1 MEDAVAVLEVPIS
14 PRLDRAA
21 EWTPS
26 ELRRVVVRLADG
38 EVVQVGTAPNRD
50 SAMVLARSVISELE
64 EPRGEWPL
72 VGDRLLH
79 PESIV
84 SVDVLTTG

>member
-1 MEDAVAVLEVPIS
+1 MAVLEHSLSTP
-14 PRLDRAA
+14 LDRAA

-26 ELRRVVVRLADG
+26 ELRRVVIRLSDG

-50 SAMVLARSVISELE
+50 SALVLAKTVISEIE

-72 VGDRLLH
+72 VGDRLLR
-79 PESIV
+79 PESV
-84 SVDVLTTG
+84 LSVDVLTTG

>member
-1 MEDAVAVLEVPIS
+1 
-14 PRLDRAA
+14 
-21 EWTPS
+21 
-26 ELRRVVVRLADG
+26 
-38 EVVQVGTAPNRD
+38 
-50 SAMVLARSVISELE
+50 VLARSVISELE

-72 VGDRLLH
+72 IGERLLR